1 MFIINYLRWL
11 SKRKGIAFPDN
22 MELMRTLKKS
32 NVYAVDEL
40 KQQSARWENRR
51 VFNILGLLRE
61 YDGKSKGIDV
71 GAADEGELRR
81 ELLLKIFMQ

>member
-1 MFIINYLRWL
+1 MFIVNYLRWQ

-32 NVYAVDEL
+32 NVYAVEEI

-61 YDGKSKGIDV
+61 YDGKSKGIDA